1 MNGIGPPR
9 SNSYGLNPFIQ
20 RMHRTFLRKR
30 WSALDTTRVPEAPEP
45 GTILQ
50 EIGSQLALFLAIAL
64 LAYLVFGVP

>member
-1 MNGIGPPR
+1 
-9 SNSYGLNPFIQ
+9 
-20 RMHRTFLRKR
+20 MHRTFLRKR

-64 LAYLVFGVP
+64 LACLMFGVP